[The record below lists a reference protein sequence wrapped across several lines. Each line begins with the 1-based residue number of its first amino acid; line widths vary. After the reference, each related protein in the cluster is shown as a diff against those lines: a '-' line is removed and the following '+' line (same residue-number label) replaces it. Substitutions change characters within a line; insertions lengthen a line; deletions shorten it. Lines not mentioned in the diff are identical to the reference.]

1 MSLRFWIAFA
11 VAVVMAAGWNAN
23 GQTNMLTLLTNGPT
37 SKRLNIVFLSEGYTT
52 NDLAHFPS
60 DARTMLNRMLTSPPL
75 SEYSNYFNAFA
86 ISVPSN
92 QSGSDHYTPT
102 TNLVDTFFNSRFD
115 SSGIQRLITI
125 DATGRSRANVLLA
138 QFMPEYDIACI
149 VVNDTQ
155 YGGSGG
161 SILISSIN
169 SQSPEIATHEM
180 GHTFANLG
188 DEYSDAGGT
197 PSEKPNATAQTNLA
211 SIKWNVW
218 IPSGTPIPTP
228 DISAYYSVVGLF
240 RGAAYSTNYF
250 RPVHNCK
257 MRSLGVAFCEVC
269 SEALAKTIYNKISV
283 IETFLPATNNLI
295 KLTNGLANTFSVTN
309 LVPSTHSLLVQWF
322 TNNVAVTGATSTVFT
337 VSGFTLSASGTNFV
351 RVDVTDPTS
360 FVRSAPTNMMK
371 NSLTWQASFVLALP
385 QISIIAAP
393 TQTTLSW
400 SSTAAGFYLEQ
411 ASALSDAPAWT
422 PLILISN
429 QTGLAIS
436 PTNPQSFYRLHRP

>member
-1 MSLRFWIAFA
+1 MSPRFCFAFA
-11 VAVVMAAGWNAN
+11 VAAVMAAAWNVN
-23 GQTNMLTLLTNGPT
+23 GQTNLLTLLTNGPT

-60 DARTMLNRMLTSPPL
+60 DARTMLNRILTSPPL

-86 ISVPSN
+86 ISVPSK

-125 DATGRSRANVLLA
+125 DSTGRSRANALLA
-138 QFMPEYDIACI
+138 QFMPEYDIAGI

-169 SQSPEIATHEM
+169 SQSPEIATHEL
-180 GHTFANLG
+180 GHTFAKLG

-197 PSEKPNATAQTNLA
+197 PSEKPNTTAETNLA
-211 SIKWNVW
+211 SIKWDVW
-218 IPSGTPIPTP
+218 IPPGTPIPTP
-228 DISAYYSVVGLF
+228 DISTYFSVVGLF

-250 RPVHNCK
+250 RPKHDCK
-257 MRSLGVAFCEVC
+257 MRSLGVAFCEIC
-269 SEALAKTIYNKISV
+269 SEALAKTIYNKLSV
-283 IETFLPATNNLI
+283 IEIFLPATNNLI
-295 KLTNGLANTFSVTN
+295 QLTNDLANTFSVTN
-309 LVPSTHSLLVQWF
+309 LTPSTHSLLVQWF
-322 TNNVAVTGATSTVFT
+322 TNNVAVAGATSTVFT
-337 VSGFTLSASGTNFV
+337 VSGFALAASGTNLV

-360 FVRSAPTNMMK
+360 FVRSAPTNMMI
-371 NSLTWQASFVLALP
+371 NSLTWQTSFVLTLP

-393 TQTTLSW
+393 TQTTLAW
-400 SSTAAGFYLEQ
+400 SSTATGFYLEQ
-411 ASALSDAPAWT
+411 ASTLSDTSAWT
-422 PLILISN
+422 PVMLISN